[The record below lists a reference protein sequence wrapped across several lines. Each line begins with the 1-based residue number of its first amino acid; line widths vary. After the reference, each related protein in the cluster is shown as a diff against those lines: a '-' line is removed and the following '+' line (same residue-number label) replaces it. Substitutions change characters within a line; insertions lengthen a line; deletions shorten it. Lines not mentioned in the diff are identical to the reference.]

1 MSELKLRPRGE
12 VLREIPDSY
21 YAKRFIPLAENLF
34 TSIRL
39 MDDWK
44 IYLNRLENLQ
54 DTMATG
60 LRDQLDESIKTFD
73 FDAQE
78 RKKITRMKETVVR
91 WGYPPILPIRMD
103 MANLSTKMIYGPSV
117 DISFVSLSDKD
128 RDMVF
133 IYNLHM
139 EESRP
144 TDYWFLI
151 KSEEPELFNRRHMKL
166 GIRLGDVGKKI
177 KDNIEVGRRI
187 REILTDIRNEKTP
200 QWKNSAYYVSVYFM
214 VGASNVSLE
223 LSNWNAIG
231 GVWDGV
237 NATNYGLENCM
248 FNYEPLPPILNI
260 MFELDRPTWIDRISR
275 ATMENLLYLNYT
287 MGDVIEELKKTDYE
301 AFDYYMRFLS
311 YQLEKGI
318 PLPSQTL
325 QCKRPIYNKETGQWE
340 RYGFEF
346 PKGPRIHYRD
356 LGLTFKEALGGILFD
371 ITHESQVEKVTR
383 DNIISLG
390 HGFETKYLRPDPN
403 EEN

>member
-1 MSELKLRPRGE
+1 MQGYEMNELKLRPRGE

-21 YAKRFIPLAENLF
+21 YGKRFLPLAENLF

-60 LRDQLDESIKTFD
+60 LRDQLDESIKSFD

-78 RKKITRMKETVVR
+78 QKKITRIKETVVR

-177 KDNIEVGRRI
+177 KDNIEVGR
-187 REILTDIRNEKTP
+187 
-200 QWKNSAYYVSVYFM
+200 
-214 VGASNVSLE
+214 
-223 LSNWNAIG
+223 
-231 GVWDGV
+231 
-237 NATNYGLENCM
+237 
-248 FNYEPLPPILNI
+248 
-260 MFELDRPTWIDRISR
+260 
-275 ATMENLLYLNYT
+275 
-287 MGDVIEELKKTDYE
+287 
-301 AFDYYMRFLS
+301 
-311 YQLEKGI
+311 
-318 PLPSQTL
+318 
-325 QCKRPIYNKETGQWE
+325 
-340 RYGFEF
+340 GF
-346 PKGPRIHYRD
+346 G
-356 LGLTFKEALGGILFD
+356 
-371 ITHESQVEKVTR
+371 
-383 DNIISLG
+383 
-390 HGFETKYLRPDPN
+390 KY
-403 EEN
+403 